1 MKIKA
6 IVKKVNKWQIEEE
19 QKKKEL
25 EFIIEENDR
34 KMREAKAKLVSL
46 LIKFVCSIVFFSD
59 KKSERFKL
67 VGV

>member
-46 LIKFVCSIVFFSD
+46 LIKFVCSIVFF
-59 KKSERFKL
+59 FW
-67 VGV
+67 